1 MGSKRICIALITIVL
16 SAVAATARPDN
27 ALAARGMQ
35 IGIFDPV
42 QPIVAP
48 EKTFPT
54 LVKLHVKVI
63 RVGLDWGGLFGVTKK
78 RPAHATDPAD
88 SAYDWSVYDRV
99 VMNAKKYKIQVL
111 FSIYGTPKWA
121 QSGKQKG
128 LNRAP
133 TRMIDLRRFAFA
145 AAKRY
150 GGSYKRS
157 DGTVLPAVHKW
168 LAWNEPNNPYFLKP
182 QWMRVGR
189 KYFPV
194 AARTYAWICSAVWT
208 GIHSTHLKGEV
219 VACGSTDS
227 YGNNAPKSARPSI
240 SPTRF
245 LREVK
250 HYGLRHFDVWA
261 HHPYY
266 RKPSQ
271 TPSAKPG
278 QNTVTL
284 GNIGVL
290 TKLLGQLYGPKRL
303 WITEYGYQTRPPD
316 PLFGVSWAKQ
326 ARYLS
331 QAYAIARKNPRITM
345 MLWFLL
351 RDESR
356 LSGWQSG
363 LFTAGGKRKP
373 AYNAFARLPH

>member
-1 MGSKRICIALITIVL
+1 LGSRRISIALITIVL

-27 ALAARGMQ
+27 ALAARGMLA
-35 IGIFDPV
+35 GLYDPV
-42 QPIVAP
+42 QPMVTP

-63 RVGLDWGGLFGVTKK
+63 RLNLDWAGVASR
-78 RPAHATDPAD
+78 RPAIARNAADPVYRWD
-88 SAYDWSVYDRV
+88 NYDRV
-99 VMNAKKYKIQVL
+99 VVNAKKYKIQLL
-111 FSIYGTPKWA
+111 FTIYGTPRWA
-121 QSGKQKG
+121 QGKKKG
-128 LNRAP
+128 LNVAP
-133 TRMIDLRRFAFA
+133 SRMSYLRDFAYA

-150 GGSYKRS
+150 SGTFKRS
-157 DGTVLPAVHKW
+157 DGVVLPAVRKW

-182 QWMRVGR
+182 QWTKVGR
-189 KYFPV
+189 HYVPT
-194 AARTYAWICSAVWT
+194 AAKVYASMCTAVWA
-208 GIHSTHLKGEV
+208 GIHSTHLKKET
-219 VACGSTDS
+219 VACGATDS
-227 YGNNAPKSARPSI
+227 YGNNTARSARPSI

-266 RKPSQ
+266 RNPRQ
-271 TPSAKPG
+271 APMTAPG
-278 QNTVTL
+278 RNTVTL
-284 GNIGVL
+284 ANIGVL
-290 TKLLGQLYGPKRL
+290 TKLLSQLYGPKKL
-303 WITEYGYQTRPPD
+303 WITEYGYQTKPPD
-316 PLFGVSWAKQ
+316 PLFGVSWVNQ

-331 QAYAIARKNPRITM
+331 QSFAIARKNPRITM

-363 LFTAGGKRKP
+363 LFTASGKRKP
-373 AYNAFARLPH
+373 AYYAFARMPH

>member
-1 MGSKRICIALITIVL
+1 MLV
-16 SAVAATARPDN
+16 
-27 ALAARGMQ
+27 GM
-35 IGIFDPV
+35 FDPV
-42 QPIVAP
+42 QPVIAP
-48 EKTFPT
+48 DKTFPT
-54 LVKLHVKVI
+54 LVKLHVKVL
-63 RVGLDWGGLFGVTKK
+63 RMGLDWGGTIAKK
-78 RPAHATDPAD
+78 RPAHPTDPAD
-88 SAYDWSVYDRV
+88 PAYDWDLYDRLAV
-99 VMNAKKYKIQVL
+99 NAKKYKIQLL
-111 FSIYGTPKWA
+111 FNIYGTPRWA
-121 QSGKQKG
+121 QTGKKG
-128 LNRAP
+128 MNRAP
-133 TRMIDLRRFAFA
+133 SKMKDLRSFAYA

-150 GGSYKRS
+150 SGTFKRS
-157 DGTVLPAVHKW
+157 DGTVIPAVRKW

-182 QWMRVGR
+182 QWLKVGKR
-189 KYFPV
+189 KYVPIG
-194 AARTYAWICSAVWT
+194 ARTYAGICTAVWT
-208 GIHSTHLKGEV
+208 GVHSTHLKGEV

-227 YGNNAPKSARPSI
+227 YGNDAPRSARPSI
-240 SPTRF
+240 SPTLF
-245 LREVK
+245 LRSVK

-271 TPSAKPG
+271 SPTTMPG
-278 QNTVTL
+278 PHTVTL

-290 TKLLGQLYGPKRL
+290 TKLLGRLYGPKKL